1 MATQVILDAPAKIN
15 LTLDIKGK
23 RPDGY
28 HELETVMH
36 QINLADKIT
45 ITQIPE
51 GIEVSS
57 NCPELPAG
65 EGNLAY
71 KAAWTILDKHPGQGG
86 VAIHIEKAIPIGAGL
101 AGGSTDAAATL
112 KGINALYKLDL
123 SPRQLMS
130 LALEIGSDVPF
141 CLQGGTA
148 LARGRGEKLESLPLN
163 MNFHFLLVKP
173 SFSVST
179 AEVYSQ
185 FDLSQVNQK
194 PDTRRFLEGWHHC
207 DIISVCHAMENVL
220 ETVTAVRYP
229 EIESI
234 KKRLVKLGAL
244 KALMS
249 GSGPTVFGL
258 FRDKASARQAW
269 FDYPAGEEKV
279 FLVTSYDGRKA
290 NGRETSATGKPGIL

>member
-1 MATQVILDAPAKIN
+1 MATQVILDAPAKLN

-51 GIEVSS
+51 GIEVTS

-71 KAAWTILDKHPGQGG
+71 KAARTILDKHPGQGG

-101 AGGSTDAAATL
+101 AGGSTDAAAVL
-112 KGINALYKLDL
+112 KGINGLYKLNL

-269 FDYPAGEEKV
+269 FDFPAGKEKV